1 MYEPSRVLATFYIAG
16 FQFGEGALVLDA
28 LKPGMRLQMVAEH
41 DNPHDSSA
49 IALYFEGKRLGYIPA
64 DHNELFAVMMHYG
77 HADAFE
83 CVVQQVAPERSPW
96 HQVRAAVYVA
106 DSRSSTG
113 R

>member
-1 MYEPSRVLATFYIAG
+1 MNRRACWQRFISPGTSLVRAHLCSTRLSR
-16 FQFGEGALVLDA
+16 GA
-28 LKPGMRLQMVAEH
+28 RLQMVAEP
-41 DNPHDSSA
+41 DNPHDPSA
-49 IALYFEGKRLGYIPA
+49 IALFFEGKRLGYIPA